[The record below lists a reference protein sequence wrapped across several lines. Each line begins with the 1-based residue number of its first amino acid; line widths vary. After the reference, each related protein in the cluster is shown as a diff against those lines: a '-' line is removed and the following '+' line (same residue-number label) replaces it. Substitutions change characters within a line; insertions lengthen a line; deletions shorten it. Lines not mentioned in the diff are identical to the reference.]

1 MHSSKRRG
9 QLAKAILAV
18 SGSAFVLEGCDPTAR
33 DSVIAGVEGGTTSF
47 LAGIITAFFDTIRAN
62 AEEDAD
68 ATTVMADPIATDEPL
83 RFA

>member
-1 MHSSKRRG
+1 MHSSKRRS
-9 QLAKAILAV
+9 QFTRTIVAI

-62 AEEDAD
+62 AAEDAD
-68 ATTVMADPIATDEPL
+68 ATTVKADPIVLDEPL